1 MGSFSFDLTGLVT
14 IAGQLFSSLMPIVA
28 IVGGLIIG
36 AGLVGFILKE
46 VRSIF

>member
-1 MGSFSFDLTGLVT
+1 MGSFTFDLTGLVT
-14 IAGQLFSSLMPIVA
+14 IAAGLFNSLMPIIA
-28 IVGGLIIG
+28 IVGGLIVG